1 MKAIASSRRKN
12 AVTFLYFQRSGGE
25 VLGEVLAPFK
35 GVFLVLF
42 GAVSYPFKERRYGVM
57 SGFAPIPNQSLDNV
71 NV

>member
-12 AVTFLYFQRSGGE
+12 AVTFLYFQRSGGK
-25 VLGEVLAPFK
+25 VLAPFK

-42 GAVSYPFKERRYGVM
+42 GAVSYPFKEHRYGVM
-57 SGFAPIPNQSLDNV
+57 SGYAPIPNQSLDNV